1 MTADVRALFRSG
13 IVALV
18 GLGVGAVFLILG
30 VAAVA
35 LQAQCASGAIA
46 LGACPQDVAVIA
58 PIEPG
63 STEPE
68 LPAKDVVVDMAV
80 AEAQAPQA
88 ELEQPSPRDR
98 ALTAAGQLIAGTF
111 DALVEDTGS
120 DDAAP
125 SEAEVTAVADVGSAA
140 VEAGGARENA
150 ASPPLALAKRTVTS
164 VPVGL
169 DGQPVWT
176 AGRADPEASS
186 AAAVAARDVA
196 AVPTPD
202 IEPLA
207 FAASPPRP
215 FPKPAELTPA
225 PAAPSD
231 PVQEPGKATIASAV
245 NVRAGPSG
253 DHKRLFV
260 LAAGSEVDA
269 THAEKGWVRVI
280 DAKGREGWAY
290 SDFLDNVD
298 LDALSA
304 PEAGEVAVASAVAVT
319 PPASSSDVRTVKG
332 QGVNVRSGPSSS
344 SGKMFAL
351 RGGTKVTVT
360 DTNRGWLK
368 ITDPNGRTG
377 WAYQQYLSGS

>member
-1 MTADVRALFRSG
+1 MTADVRVLFRSG

-68 LPAKDVVVDMAV
+68 LPAKDMAV
-80 AEAQAPQA
+80 AEAQAPHA

-176 AGRADPEASS
+176 ASRADPEASS
-186 AAAVAARDVA
+186 AAADAARDVA

-231 PVQEPGKATIASAV
+231 PVQASGKATIASAV

-269 THAEKGWVRVI
+269 THAEKGWVRVV
-280 DAKGREGWAY
+280 DARGREGWAY

-298 LDALSA
+298 LDALPA
-304 PEAGEVAVASAVAVT
+304 PEAGDVAVASAVAVT
-319 PPASSSDVRTVKG
+319 PPASSGDVRTVKG

-377 WAYQQYLSGS
+377 WAYQQFLSGS

>member
-63 STEPE
+63 SAEPE
-68 LPAKDVVVDMAV
+68 LSAKDVAV
-80 AEAQAPQA
+80 AEAPAPQA
-88 ELEQPSPRDR
+88 ELAQPSPRDR

-140 VEAGGARENA
+140 VEAGGAREDA

-164 VPVGL
+164 VPVSL

-176 AGRADPEASS
+176 ASRDPEARS
-186 AAAVAARDVA
+186 AAADAARDVA

-231 PVQEPGKATIASAV
+231 PVQASGKATIASAV

-269 THAEKGWVRVI
+269 THAEKGWVRVV
-280 DAKGREGWAY
+280 DARGREGWAY

-298 LDALSA
+298 LDALPA
-304 PEAGEVAVASAVAVT
+304 PEAGDVAVASAVAVT
-319 PPASSSDVRTVKG
+319 PPASSGDVRTVKG